1 MIAEALE
8 HFCPGKQYSVNGD
21 TYEGITPL
29 DGAPM
34 PTKEQVEEWLSQI
47 GPILKNKKIE
57 QDRAKAYAKESDTLF
72 FKWQR
77 GEATEQE
84 YLSKVEEIRARFPY
98 V

>member
-8 HFCPGKQYSVNGD
+8 HFCPGKQWSLNGD
-21 TYEGITPL
+21 TYEGLVWHEKTGKPSKSQL
-29 DGAPM
+29 NEWVSQM
-34 PTKEQVEEWLSQI
+34 P
-47 GPILKNKKIE
+47 PILQNKKAE
-57 QDRAKAYAKESDTLF
+57 QSRADAYKKESDPLF